1 MRQKVTSQIR
11 PIIRASTALALL
23 MAAMITTLVACAGPQ
38 PPPAASPAM
47 DARLRTVATTTI
59 VGDIVRQVAGDLVD
73 VHVLL
78 PVGADPH
85 GFQPTPQDITRV
97 AQADVIF
104 VNGLGL
110 EQFLQRMLE
119 SAGGDVRTVVVSQ
132 GVTPRELDAG
142 HPESASGD
150 HDETAAAGDDEHA
163 GEDPHVWTDPNNVRV
178 WVANVAAA
186 LAELDPAHAHA
197 FRANAESY
205 DRELQALDTWIAG
218 QVAEIPE
225 ANREMVMDHDVFG
238 YFAERYGLAA
248 VGTIVPGFSTVAEP
262 SAQDLAALEDAM
274 RRLDARAVFVGTSV
288 NPALARRV
296 AGDTGTQL
304 VSIYTGSLSEPG
316 GEAGAYIDYMR
327 YNVGQIVDALK

>member
-1 MRQKVTSQIR
+1 ML
-11 PIIRASTALALL
+11 STLAG
-23 MAAMITTLVACAGPQ
+23 CAGQ
-38 PPPAASPAM
+38 QSQPAASPAM
-47 DARLRTVATTTI
+47 DGKLRAVATTTI
-59 VGDIVRQVAGDLVD
+59 VGDVVRQVAGDLVE

-119 SAGGDVRTVVVSQ
+119 SAGGDVRTVAVSEGVV
-132 GVTPRELDAG
+132 PRELGMG
-142 HPESASGD
+142 HAEPATGE
-150 HDETAAAGDDEHA
+150 HDEPGAAGDKGHE

-186 LAELDPAHAHA
+186 LAELDPAHAQA
-197 FRANAESY
+197 YQANAQSF
-205 DRELQALDTWIAG
+205 DRELQALDSWIAQ

-225 ANREMVMDHDVFG
+225 ANREMVVDHDVFG

-262 SAQDLAALEDAM
+262 SAQELAALEDAM
-274 RRLDARAVFVGTSV
+274 RKLDARAVFVGTSV
-288 NPALARRV
+288 NPSLARRV
-296 AGDTGTQL
+296 AGDTGTEL
-304 VSIYTGSLSEPG
+304 VSIYTGSLSERG
-316 GEAGAYIDYMR
+316 GEAGTYLDYMR
-327 YNVGQIVDALK
+327 YNVGQIVGALK

>member
-1 MRQKVTSQIR
+1 MVRT
-11 PIIRASTALALL
+11 STALALL
-23 MAAMITTLVACAGPQ
+23 IAVMLTTLMACAGQQ

-47 DARLRTVATTTI
+47 DARLRAVATTTI

-119 SAGGDVRTVVVSQ
+119 SAGGHVRTVAVSE

-142 HPESASGD
+142 HPESASGE
-150 HDETAAAGDDEHA
+150 HEETAAAGNGEHA
-163 GEDPHVWTDPNNVRV
+163 GEDPHVWTDPTNVRV

-186 LAELDPAHAHA
+186 LAELDPAHAPA
-197 FRANAESY
+197 Y
-205 DRELQALDTWIAG
+205 DCLLYTSPSPRDRQKS
-218 QVAEIPE
+218 
-225 ANREMVMDHDVFG
+225 RM
-238 YFAERYGLAA
+238 
-248 VGTIVPGFSTVAEP
+248 P
-262 SAQDLAALEDAM
+262 SAA
-274 RRLDARAVFVGTSV
+274 
-288 NPALARRV
+288 
-296 AGDTGTQL
+296 
-304 VSIYTGSLSEPG
+304 
-316 GEAGAYIDYMR
+316 
-327 YNVGQIVDALK
+327 